1 MSEYFAFVV
10 ALLRRVTDYSLFEGL
25 LALLFVAAAFR
36 LVWGL
41 CVPSRF
47 SGGRTDTL

>member
-1 MSEYFAFVV
+1 MTQYFSFFV
-10 ALLRRVTDYSLFEGL
+10 ALLGAAAEYDLFIGL
-25 LALLFVAAAFR
+25 MAILFVAACAR

-47 SGGRTDTL
+47 SGGRTDRT